1 MKKLL
6 SICFLSIVL
15 VLAGFTSRVQAQN
28 CCFWLENMQPKTL
41 QDISNLGIEPG
52 TAALLPGQG
61 NELVLTNTLNYVGD
75 PALYGPN
82 PTSAQ
87 RYVSGSQT
95 DWFTVHFG
103 NCADPNALVSL
114 EWILYENGNPIS
126 TENLRD
132 YADIYIYTRYDQL
145 ANTDNVNPSCG
156 HMGWLGGH
164 MTKPGVCTEVHNNC
178 AGGYPGALADVD
190 NTYPY
195 GFNGFISSGY
205 TPISYYNFDAFRY
218 SFLQNSETRIA
229 INWKQIGNY
238 SLVVRLRERTGG
250 GAGVGQPGTDNFEN
264 LGANGTCCGQV
275 LASDSLHYLVTT
287 SSQKAVCD
295 GSTYEYGNPMA
306 IYSVEGQ
313 YNVLFG
319 EYTCDHWEI
328 DHIDALSF
336 YTRINPDI
344 VANNATICVNEP
356 FTADDLAALAPAVE
370 TDAPGLI
377 DYKIY
382 WKKEGDATFTTT
394 VPTPDFRTVGTTT
407 YYVYQENHYDAVTGD
422 DFTCSGAVDTIT
434 FKVLPVIA
442 PILTCNENYQY
453 CNESIDSISTLTLTA
468 ELNNNEENNCADHIH
483 WFLGTSNTGRPVFD
497 GLNYTL
503 NLIDVYDNNNDKEVV
518 YSAYSFDASTETYS
532 TTGVSV
538 TINFWKTPEL
548 RAERTTESYVVC
560 PHTEDLEL
568 NSNFTSSNFNDDD
581 LDWTFAWK
589 KNGTSINTTD
599 EDIIVVAPG
608 CGETDTYTVTAS
620 VISEYG
626 CVNEITRSFT
636 VSGLDTVAPVLAW
649 NNSFRT
655 NIELEGCDFSVVPAS
670 MSLDELKEN
679 TKITDNCNNIV
690 TVFNVV
696 TDTVSYATCEKVLR
710 RTYTVTDECG
720 NVSNTISHTY
730 TVTNHSIPTI
740 NGAVAELLPVRP
752 LNNDCKSNLPV
763 RTALLAAFHEHFT
776 MTTGCD
782 VAVADDDIHFFMGNT
797 NDVAD
802 GNLDIFAQTA
812 QVTVYAQITD
822 ACGNISVKA
831 PVFVLNK
838 PADLEIAHGAISTPV
853 YELCNTETAHVVFD
867 SIMIHNGLSPY
878 VYTWSQ
884 TPVPAECGMT
894 VADNGVE
901 IDVWALN
908 GGAFNTSA
916 QFIMTVEDAYGCV
929 TTDTSNAI
937 RWFGIPDVTIIEAYN
952 NDDYGHAAP
961 VVVCPTFGHYLLTTV
976 DHSNLPIAENQNL
989 TYAWSGEAID
999 YTSTT
1004 KNSFIAVN
1012 ENICDREYTATVE
1025 VTNAKGCK
1033 ATASY
1038 SINVKDTVAPV
1049 ITLNMPTDTITN
1061 MENCKIIVPDY
1072 TTLFNASTV
1081 SDECWTMD
1089 SIKVTQSIAAG
1100 TKLAENTDVV
1110 ITVAPKCG
1118 PTAIYTIKAC
1128 FPEPRIATEIIASVD
1143 SSCFP
1148 YTTNFT
1154 ANTVNYTAP
1163 LKVYWDGAAVSAD
1176 NKEFTTTSETA
1187 GLAHNVR
1194 VVDANGCEATDSYT
1208 LVVYHTPVAA
1218 DVTVTS
1224 TPNHYCDAEHF
1235 DGSFTVTA
1243 NNNEIVGARISGTTE
1258 WFALPYTM
1266 TVTNGTYNFDLRTI
1280 HDCVA
1285 ENIASVVV
1293 AKDTVDANLALN
1305 LSIVTDN
1312 ANCTAPWSGTIE
1324 VTNPAVGYEY
1334 HISEGLENCGGE
1346 TIMYNTAMLNS
1357 VRFNF
1362 LYQGDYT
1369 VSVVSPFNCH
1379 NNAQISVADHRHIP
1393 ELPTNTVVAN
1403 TNCVNSNG
1411 MITLNNT
1418 NSDYWYTINGF
1429 EIRGNNGSIYFGP
1442 LSAGDY
1448 TLTVAN
1454 NNTRCSN
1461 TMVITVPDS
1470 SDAPA
1475 MPTVTVNPNTYC
1487 VGSNGS
1493 IVITDPT
1500 SSLQYTLKDASQNVV
1515 PFSGLEAGTYT
1526 LTVFDPVTG
1535 CVSNGAYTI
1544 NNAPVMPEFTATEVV
1559 TSPRT
1564 SCDVTLADGE
1574 INITE
1579 ANGYAYVVK
1588 NSADEVVSNLSTLD
1602 SGVYV
1607 VYKTNLTTGCVA
1619 SEEVHVGY
1627 EQPELKWSLSASKDL
1642 DCSEI
1647 GTGVITVS
1655 CDVPA
1660 TFTAMNSNNEAV
1672 ALTGLNPD
1680 TYTVTATVT
1689 ATGCHYTKTVTVE
1702 SDFTYPIINASATAN
1717 YMCNTVKNG
1726 TITFNDV
1733 NTNANYDAVI
1743 YTVEN
1748 DVVTSP
1754 MTALNSGSYTINAV
1768 TDYHCA
1774 AAPVMVE
1781 VKDSAFVIT
1790 DFSVVPNSVC
1800 NPTASKPGNGQIRVL
1815 TPQSELCDYVFTDL
1829 TPTHHYDVDHF
1840 EPIDYTKYT
1849 LEDGWYLVQITD
1861 TRTGCVSK
1869 DSVYVPYQPIQVTI
1883 DALTSTPDYICT
1895 PGTGNGTI
1903 NVHASSVS
1911 RASVLAYSIDGGITY
1926 NLTGSFANVEDGEYH
1941 IVVMDTVT
1949 RCIYDAL
1956 EGADV
1961 NVEEDV
1967 YDIAVQF
1974 NNAPNTA
1981 CDPALYNGEV
1991 HVSASYVDTTIATPN
2006 FRYEIEGNS
2015 FTGLSNGTYMVTITD
2030 DNTGC
2035 VYTRET
2041 EVELDNANEPSI
2053 TVEAFNY
2060 KQILDSE
2067 EYHFCLGQTDGYM
2080 IASAVSPLATDSF
2093 NYQWSSSCDHIAPRD
2108 NWTNVYA
2115 VGQAFCC
2122 NYTVTVTST
2131 RTGCFASKT
2140 VKVCV
2145 DTLPIIRFFG
2155 SDELRL
2161 ISSTPTNTYEV
2172 CENKTFTFG
2181 IDNPGFQSIVWTNTH
2196 PSTDASFEIYADT
2209 LDSRLSSF
2217 CVKVVDNNGCASGPI
2232 AANIVKLP
2240 TATGAET
2247 IEGCGTVTF
2256 KGVTYTYTDAQHQYT
2271 VLDTL
2276 QAANSCDSVV
2286 TYTIV
2291 VKPLPTL
2298 TVDPNVASALA
2309 AAHCAGDTILA
2320 TGLGYTTT
2328 YVDAANAGW
2337 RIISPNAVR
2346 AINAGDAFVPTVA
2359 LTEEMNGNVVFAYAF
2374 NGCDTIFS
2382 EDFTLDVASAPTLD
2396 AQYKTLKDTV
2406 LCLNNNEI
2414 RFYNTYASHINWHN
2428 DNGDTHLQY
2437 SLNGGN
2443 WTNFVSGFIF
2453 RPTLEN
2459 TYQIRFVAT
2468 NRCGTDV
2475 VLDGPVT
2482 ISAKDIVRINAN
2494 TATQTICLGDSITPI
2509 TVTVENADSVRF
2521 TGATGLV
2528 YENGAISGTPVASGT
2543 NSYSLTAYGACGD
2556 QVIRGSITVQD
2567 TVILNITNKTQTICL
2582 GESIDTIQIND
2593 VHALTSVEH
2602 YSLVGLLY
2610 GKYKG
2615 MTYDVSS
2622 LTNKRIFGTPTE
2634 AGTFTFTV
2642 TSIPA
2647 NNTICQTSGK
2657 TDVITVTVKD
2667 TVRLQLNGNTNQV
2680 LCAGSPMTEVTYTA
2694 ENATVT
2700 FANIA
2705 DLDTVGNKLS
2715 GTHIGL
2721 EPVNYS
2727 VVAVSNNGCEAT
2739 NKTLFGKITMKDTV
2753 TLALNPLAYQTI
2765 CLGANIAPV
2774 ATDYTNA
2781 TCNVTFPQGSGLA
2794 YANDTITGK
2803 PLAAGTIVYTVSA
2816 TSNNGCTSTNKTIV
2830 DSVVVNDTLKLAANV
2845 APQPICLGN
2854 VIADIN
2860 VDVQNGSVQ
2869 SVTGLPEG
2877 VTFANNKISGTPTEF
2892 GTFNYAIN
2900 AQSNCGCGS
2909 KTLNGSIVVKDTVKF
2924 TVADDATLT
2933 QTVCKDADITSIDFT
2948 VENATLTVQPALVAG
2963 LTLSNNSISGAPTVA
2978 GTYTYAVTA
2987 TGECGTKSMTVSIKV
3002 NDVPVVTAI
3011 TGGDTKVC
3019 EGDNFVKPTN
3029 PTVTENGATT
3039 TTAWLLDGEVFDWNT
3054 VATSDLNGKTVLFV
3068 ATNACGADTASVTL
3082 TVDTIPVP
3090 SVSSDA
3096 TTCLNTPVVLNATP
3110 GYASYQW
3117 FNGEEEIVGA
3127 TDASYT
3133 FSSAVEGTYHFKVEV
3148 TDGNGCVSTETVNG
3162 STDPRTFAV
3171 DNAVTV
3177 VVTSNPGF
3185 IFTHNGEKT
3194 HYFEA
3199 TTNDPNTKY
3208 TWMVSNPCDYQR
3220 DKLVYVDFDI
3230 YFNGNLIDNDSIG
3243 EYIKTIDLDGNSLTE
3258 DYYVTS
3264 DSISWNTPTNY
3275 EEHYVTYYNYAN
3287 HGLDGSYY
3295 SNHYPNGRMCGGTNN
3310 YQDLYLHFLTN
3321 RKVYK
3326 TINQFKRA
3334 GEYKIVYT
3342 LMATSN
3348 RNKFE
3353 DLYHNLDEDVIDT
3366 IGGQNPFTSAI
3377 LTELATDAI
3386 IINVTGPDQVIDE
3399 DVIDNDEPAVVTT
3412 DERSMKI
3419 YPNPAINGSTIN
3431 AEIVGISGNVVV
3443 RIVNL
3448 AGNTVAQESIVIPAG
3463 NQVYKYS
3470 TVLNNLPAGQ
3480 YLIYVQGEEN
3490 KARLTKKIV
3499 ITK

>member
-28 CCFWLENMQPKTL
+28 CCFWLENMQPETL

-52 TAALLPGQG
+52 TAALLPGQD
-61 NELVLTNTLNYVGD
+61 NELVLNNTLSPVIQAG
-75 PALYGPN
+75 
-82 PTSAQ
+82 
-87 RYVSGSQT
+87 QT
-95 DWFTVHFG
+95 DVYKIHFSG
-103 NCADPNALVSL
+103 CDYGKVSFEWKLYRDGQLVNDDL
-114 EWILYENGNPIS
+114 E
-126 TENLRD
+126 R
-132 YADIYIYTRYDQL
+132 YADISIYTRYNRFNNTESIAATCGYL
-145 ANTDNVNPSCG
+145 A
-156 HMGWLGGH
+156 WLGG
-164 MTKPGVCTEVHNNC
+164 KVNGDGVCHVTDNYPNRC
-178 AGGYPGALADVD
+178 AGGYPGAYEEQEFA
-190 NTYPY
+190 PY
-195 GFNGFISSGY
+195 SDWGMGY
-205 TPISYYNFDAFRY
+205 TSLGGQYAFDYFYAA
-218 SFLQNSETRIA
+218 FLQNTENIIV
-229 INWKQIGNY
+229 INWKQVGTYALVIG
-238 SLVVRLRERTGG
+238 VRERTN
-250 GAGVGQPGTDNFEN
+250 GTDFDFKDNQDN
-264 LGANGTCCGQV
+264 LMGGHQSCCGEL

-370 TDAPGLI
+370 TDAPGLV

-407 YYVYQENHYDAVTGD
+407 YYVKQENHYDSVTGD
-422 DFTCSGAVDTIT
+422 DFVCEGAVDTIT

-797 NDVAD
+797 NVVAD

-1128 FPEPRIATEIIASVD
+1128 FPEPRIATEIVASVD

-1379 NNAQISVADHRHIP
+1379 NNAQITVADHRHIP

-1515 PFSGLEAGTYT
+1515 PFNGLEAGTYT

-1544 NNAPVMPEFTATEVV
+1544 NNAPVMPEFTATEVE

-1702 SDFTYPIINASATAN
+1702 SDFTYPIINATATAN

-1961 NVEEDV
+1961 TVEEDV

-2240 TATGAET
+2240 TATGSET
-2247 IEGCGTVTF
+2247 ITGCGTVTF

-2298 TVDPNVASALA
+2298 TVDAAVASSLA
-2309 AAHCAGDTILA
+2309 APHCAGDVVLE
-2320 TGLGYTTT
+2320 TGVGYTTT

-2337 RIISPNAVR
+2337 RLVAHNAIF
-2346 AINAGDAFVPTVA
+2346 AINAGDEFVPTAA
-2359 LTEEMNGNVVFAYAF
+2359 LREDMHGKDVYAYAF

-2382 EDFTLDVASAPTLD
+2382 SRYQLNVASAPTLD

-2406 LCLNNNEI
+2406 LCLNNNQI
-2414 RFYNTYASHINWHN
+2414 VFNNNYSSHINWHN
-2428 DNGDTHLQY
+2428 GIGYTRLQY

-2443 WTNFVSGFIF
+2443 WTNFNSGTSF

-2459 TYQIRFVAT
+2459 TYQIRFIAT
-2468 NRCGTDV
+2468 NRCATDV

-2494 TATQTICLGDSITPI
+2494 TATQTICLGAPITPI
-2509 TVTVENADSVRF
+2509 TVSVQNADSVHF
-2521 TGATGLV
+2521 NGAEGLV
-2528 YENGAISGTPVASGT
+2528 YENGAISGTPVTAGT
-2543 NSYSLTAYGACGD
+2543 KNYSLTAYGACGNE
-2556 QVIRGSITVQD
+2556 VIRGSITVLD

-2582 GESIDTIQIND
+2582 GEPIETIHIND
-2593 VHALTSVEH
+2593 VHALTFVEQFNALGGTYH
-2602 YSLVGLLY
+2602 GL
-2610 GKYKG
+2610 
-2615 MTYDVSS
+2615 TYHLDNWQNKVLDGTPDHAGIFKFVVSS
-2622 LTNKRIFGTPTE
+2622 SPIYG
-2634 AGTFTFTV
+2634 V
-2642 TSIPA
+2642 CS
-2647 NNTICQTSGK
+2647 TSGK
-2657 TDVITVTVKD
+2657 TDSIMITVKD

-2753 TLALNPLAYQTI
+2753 TLALNPLAFQTI
-2765 CLGANIAPV
+2765 CLGENIAPV

-2781 TCNVTFPQGSGLA
+2781 NVTVSNIAHTGLI

-2803 PLAAGTIVYTVSA
+2803 PLAAGTLIYTVSA

-2845 APQPICLGN
+2845 APQSICLGN

-2948 VENATLTVQPALVAG
+2948 VDNATLTVQPALVAG

-2978 GTYTYAVTA
+2978 GTYTYVVTA

-3011 TGGDTKVC
+3011 TDGDTKVC

-3039 TTAWLLDGEVFDWNT
+3039 TTAWLLDGEAFDWNT
-3054 VATSDLNGKTVLFV
+3054 VATSDLNGKAVLFV

-3090 SVSSDA
+3090 SVSSDV
-3096 TTCLNTPVVLNATP
+3096 TTCLGASVVLNATP
-3110 GYASYQW
+3110 GYGDGNYQW
-3117 FNGEEEIVGA
+3117 FKDGSKILGA
-3127 TDASYT
+3127 DEATYE
-3133 FSSAVEGTYHFKVEV
+3133 FSSDVAGTYRFTVEV

-3171 DNAVTV
+3171 DTAVTV

-3185 IFTHNGEKT
+3185 IFKHNGQET

-3199 TTNDPNTKY
+3199 TTADPNTQY
-3208 TWMVSNPCDYQR
+3208 TWMVSNPCEYNR
-3220 DKLVYVDFDI
+3220 DEVVFVDFDI
-3230 YFNGNLIDNDSIG
+3230 FFNGQRIPNDSIG
-3243 EYIKTIDLDGNSLTE
+3243 LYIESLHDGQAH
-3258 DYYVTS
+3258 YVTS
-3264 DSISWNTPTNY
+3264 DMIKWNSVQGMPQSYTC
-3275 EEHYVTYYNYAN
+3275 YYNYAQSTS
-3287 HGLDGSYY
+3287 LSDEELYT
-3295 SNHYPNGRMCGGTNN
+3295 NHYPTGHLYGSSD
-3310 YQDLYLHFLTN
+3310 YDDLYLHFLADN
-3321 RKVYK
+3321 PVYK
-3326 TINQFKRA
+3326 TINKFKRA
-3334 GEYKIVYT
+3334 GEYTIEYR
-3342 LMATSN
+3342 LMATSRHN
-3348 RNKFE
+3348 MFE
-3353 DLYHNLDEDVIDT
+3353 DLYHNDRYGNLP
-3366 IGGQNPFTSAI
+3366 IGGHNSLNYNPT
-3377 LTELATDAI
+3377 LTELAFDAI

-3399 DVIDNDEPAVVTT
+3399 EVIDNDEPAVVST